1 MLTFACIKYK
11 WEKKEKF
18 IFNLLKK
25 YIFLKDGTAEKKKKD
40 GAALYSIHFW
50 LVKESLKNYTS
61 ELINCFNIIKH

>member
-25 YIFLKDGTAEKKKKD
+25 YIFLKDGTAEKKKKME
-40 GAALYSIHFW
+40 LHFI
-50 LVKESLKNYTS
+50 VYT
-61 ELINCFNIIKH
+61 FGW

>member
-1 MLTFACIKYK
+1 MG
-11 WEKKEKF
+11 KKGKIYFQFVKEIYLFKRW
-18 IFNLLKK
+18 NC
-25 YIFLKDGTAEKKKKD
+25 EKKKKD